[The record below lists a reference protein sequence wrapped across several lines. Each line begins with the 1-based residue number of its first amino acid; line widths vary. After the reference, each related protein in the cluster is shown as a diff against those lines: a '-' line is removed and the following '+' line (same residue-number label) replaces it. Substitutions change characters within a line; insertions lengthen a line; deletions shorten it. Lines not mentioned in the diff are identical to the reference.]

1 MDQYIQFSEHKEKL
15 IQRRE
20 EADRAND
27 SIIDFI
33 SKLDQRKNENMQ
45 LTFKQISKYIS
56 EIFVKLVPQGTAHL
70 VMRRHD
76 NFEEEDRQAS
86 NADNKNKN

>member
-1 MDQYIQFSEHKEKL
+1 
-15 IQRRE
+15 
-20 EADRAND
+20 
-27 SIIDFI
+27 
-33 SKLDQRKNENMQ
+33 MQ
-45 LTFKQISKYIS
+45 LTFKQVSKYFS

-86 NADNKNKN
+86 NTQSSSSQQEEALAVDE